1 MTRKRKK
8 FTKLANVAVKNFNKS
23 LIIVGGNISMK
34 IKVFNSI
41 SDSLLDKINLF
52 IDNNTN
58 LSIEHKKIEKDKFA
72 TIKSLVDEGY
82 KFDIFVDDE
91 NNIRSLLITGNI
103 PLLPWANKSFKDLYS
118 NFSKENCK
126 NCIKNKDVKV
136 EDDKIDIEIP
146 IVFINL
152 YSNYN
157 CALEVN
163 SSAIKHYY
171 LLRNEKNIE
180 YTIGLPIIYQYEDYE
195 EINSYYFNVNIYK
208 EKVSDINSLFEGIDY
223 YTAKSIYEKN
233 RLLLILPFRINYT
246 NDYKNESDVF
256 YYDKFR
262 IPFKNKDDDDLNFH
276 INFDDEKHL
285 EVVDNSSDDMF
296 DITIEERCFDRI
308 GYGELIFNFTCD
320 KVPLEFF
327 VKELVRCVKYN
338 INFENKIEELL
349 SKILDKIDNKLLS
362 FKLCRIFNN
371 YFIIKEY
378 GSTYKNVLPWLN
390 SRNKHIIP
398 DINIDENNK
407 YAIGKNIAVSTNLCL
422 FEHNEGSFG
431 NVMIDELFISL
442 LKNFIMKDLSNMALI
457 EMVNT
462 KNNIKGINYNPEK
475 KILYFDKIYLNY
487 YLLLMQGIF
496 DIRIDYA
503 LVDTFDKKLLTK
515 QFEEQFVKNMSLYR
529 EISDFESKEKN
540 NNLADM
546 LNTIQIASIALT
558 ILGWVLVIYQGNIP
572 NNILMYIIAI
582 IICAILSIIFAMFIK
597 SRIKK
602 NNE

>member
-8 FTKLANVAVKNFNKS
+8 YTKLANVAVKNFNKS

-58 LSIEHKKIEKDKFA
+58 LSIEHKRIEKDKFA

-195 EINSYYFNVNIYK
+195 EINSYYFNINIYK

-262 IPFKNKDDDDLNFH
+262 IPFKNKDDADLNFH

-327 VKELVRCVKYN
+327 VNELVRCVKYN

-349 SKILDKIDNKLLS
+349 SKIQDKIDNKLLS

-597 SRIKK
+597 SGIKK
-602 NNE
+602 NNK